1 MTTTQQTALQ
11 LAARHLV
18 EAQEQTARLG
28 KILTVDGTRMFT
40 DQFDP
45 LSSTLNSLG
54 RALEAAGATA
64 PTEGYQG
71 TPAPSPDSLEH
82 LRRVEAS
89 RAEGRALLVF
99 LQQALREAERL
110 DKKRGNWVG
119 DMADT
124 EHGETPGTDYAESVQ
139 ALLLRLQGELGAEG
153 SGRE

>member
-18 EAQEQTARLG
+18 EAQEQVAVSMRGTDVAERRMLWE
-28 KILTVDGTRMFT
+28 KIG
-40 DQFDP
+40 P
-45 LSSTLNSLG
+45 LETTLNSLG
-54 RALEAAGATA
+54 CALEAAGATA

-89 RAEGRALLVF
+89 RSEGRALLVF

-110 DKKRGNWVG
+110 DKRRGNWVG

-139 ALLLRLQGELGAEG
+139 ELLLRLQGELGAEG

>member
-1 MTTTQQTALQ
+1 MTTPQQTALQ

-18 EAQEQTARLG
+18 EAQEQTAG
-28 KILTVDGTRMFT
+28 IGRMGSYRVY
-40 DQFDP
+40 DVGD
-45 LSSTLNSLG
+45 LLRSLHDTLNSLG

-82 LRRVEAS
+82 LRRVEES
-89 RAEGRALLVF
+89 RDETQNLLWALEFAMPHAE
-99 LQQALREAERL
+99 QL
-110 DKKRGNWVG
+110 DKRRGNWVG

-124 EHGETPGTDYAESVQ
+124 AHGETPGTDYAEAVQ
-139 ALLLRLQGELGAEG
+139 GLLLRLRGELGAEG

>member
-18 EAQEQTARLG
+18 EAQETTAKLG
-28 KILTVDGTRMFT
+28 RMT
-40 DQFDP
+40 AYRVHEVQGVIGE
-45 LSSTLNSLG
+45 LSGTLNHLG

-71 TPAPSPDSLEH
+71 TPPPAPDSLEA
-82 LRRVEAS
+82 LRRIEQS
-89 RAEGRALLVF
+89 RSEGQALL
-99 LQQALREAERL
+99 LALTNALHYAEAL
-110 DKKRGNWVG
+110 DKRRGDWVG

-124 EHGETPGTDYAESVQ
+124 ANGETPGTNYAEAVQ
-139 ALLLRLQGELGAEG
+139 ELLLRLTGELGVEG

>member
-1 MTTTQQTALQ
+1 MTTTEQTALQ

-18 EAQEQTARLG
+18 EVQEQVANLRLRHHEY
-28 KILTVDGTRMFT
+28 T
-40 DQFDP
+40 P
-45 LSSTLNSLG
+45 LQTTLNSLG

-71 TPAPSPDSLEH
+71 TPAPATDSLEH
-82 LRRVEAS
+82 LRRIEES
-89 RAEGRALLVF
+89 RRESQELIHHLVF
-99 LQQALREAERL
+99 ALRAAEVL

-119 DMADT
+119 DMANT

>member
-18 EAQEQTARLG
+18 EAQEQTASLG
-28 KILTVDGTRMFT
+28 RMLTYDLT
-40 DQFDP
+40 P

-71 TPAPSPDSLEH
+71 TPAPSPDSLEA
-82 LRRVEAS
+82 LRRIEES
-89 RAEGRALLVF
+89 RDEGEHLAYY
-99 LQQALREAERL
+99 LQQTLYAAQSL
-110 DKKRGNWVG
+110 DRARGNWVG
-119 DMADT
+119 DMAST
-124 EHGETPGTDYAESVQ
+124 AQGETPGTDYAEAIQ